1 MIIYR
6 FNYNLIRYDVGDNI
20 RDNEF
25 LTSYYHNINERAGVD
40 NFLNWLRKLS
50 DDQLNGIGLRKDT
63 YNSEYY
69 MPIIRRY
76 NPYHLQ
82 DLLNWL
88 YDLEIIEASFI
99 GFVLSGRK
107 NGMLSTI
114 YTIDADILVIRG
126 ESGLLEARWWV

>member
-1 MIIYR
+1 
-6 FNYNLIRYDVGDNI
+6 
-20 RDNEF
+20 
-25 LTSYYHNINERAGVD
+25 
-40 NFLNWLRKLS
+40 
-50 DDQLNGIGLRKDT
+50 
-63 YNSEYY
+63 